1 MVVPNNHGFSYLK
14 SSFWGVLGV
23 PLIFGN
29 AHIPLDTHF
38 KKKQGVCPDHISNI
52 KPLMCSTKATS
63 AGTYHPWESGTGWE
77 TMGSGV
83 PQVPKNSR
91 GYIWMFP
98 KIGGKHPQNG
108 WFIMFIYN
116 GKLFLNGWVGV
127 KHPLVFGNTHISS

>member
-1 MVVPNNHGFSYLK
+1 MNFWFLFGGSVGGGRGKAYP
-14 SSFWGVLGV
+14 SS
-23 PLIFGN
+23 
-29 AHIPLDTHF
+29 
-38 KKKQGVCPDHISNI
+38 
-52 KPLMCSTKATS
+52 
-63 AGTYHPWESGTGWE
+63 YHPWESGTGWE

-116 GKLFLNGWVGV
+116 GKLSLKWMIWG